1 MSVDITY
8 FCMLLGLYRLI
19 LNFNIDHLVIVCLNS
34 KIFLNYFYVTS
45 IVFLCHLVYLRASK
59 QNCDSLHTTS
69 CCEGCG
75 DWATLEPVDL
85 TFDFHHV

>member
-1 MSVDITY
+1 MSVDITD
-8 FCMLLGLYRLI
+8 FCMLLGLYQLI
-19 LNFNIDHLVIVCLNS
+19 LNFNIDHLVNFNS
-34 KIFLNYFYVTS
+34 KIFLNCFYVTS
-45 IVFLCHLVYLRASK
+45 IVFLCPLVYLRVSK
-59 QNCDSLHTTS
+59 QNCDSLRTTS